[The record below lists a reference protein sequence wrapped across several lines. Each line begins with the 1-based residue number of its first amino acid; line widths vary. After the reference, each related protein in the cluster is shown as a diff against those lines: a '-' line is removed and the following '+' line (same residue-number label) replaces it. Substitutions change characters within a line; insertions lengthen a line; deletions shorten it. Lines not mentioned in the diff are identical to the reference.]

1 MHVLSDGRRKLGAV
15 LALLLS
21 ALLMAGVGPLT
32 ADANAEERYG
42 RRRQMLGLTNED
54 RTARDRRELNFAA
67 ALSKY
72 AKSHSEA
79 MAREGYLFH
88 SSQDQLR
95 AVLNGYD
102 WSIAGE
108 NVGVGG
114 SLESLEDAFMESRL
128 HRENILRREF
138 ARAAVGIVREEG
150 RLWVTVIFYG

>member
-21 ALLMAGVGPLT
+21 AMLLAGVGPF
-32 ADANAEERYG
+32 AGDANAEERYG

-54 RTARDRRELNFAA
+54 REQRDRRELDFAA

-79 MAREGYLFH
+79 MARRGYLFH
-88 SSQDQLR
+88 SSEDQLR

-108 NVGVGG
+108 NVGLGG
-114 SLESLEDAFMESRL
+114 SLESLENAFMESRL
-128 HRENILRREF
+128 HRKNILRREF
-138 ARAAVGIVREEG
+138 IRAAVGVVREDD

>member
-1 MHVLSDGRRKLGAV
+1 MHVLFDGRRKLGAV
-15 LALLLS
+15 LALLLA
-21 ALLMAGVGPLT
+21 ALLLAGFTPL
-32 ADANAEERYG
+32 AGDATAEERVG

-54 RTARDRRELNFAA
+54 REQRDRGELAFAA

-72 AKSHSEA
+72 AKKHSEA

-114 SLESLEDAFMESRL
+114 SLETLEDAFMDSRL

-138 ARAAVGIVREEG
+138 ARAAVGIVREDN

>member
-1 MHVLSDGRRKLGAV
+1 MYVLSDGHRKLRAV

-21 ALLMAGVGPLT
+21 ALLLAGFAPL
-32 ADANAEERYG
+32 AGDANAEERYG

-54 RTARDRRELNFAA
+54 REQRDRRELAFAA

-79 MAREGYLFH
+79 MARRGYLFH

-95 AVLNGYD
+95 AVLRGYD

-114 SLESLEDAFMESRL
+114 SLESLEDAFMGSRL

-138 ARAAVGIVREEG
+138 VRAAVGVVRVDG
-150 RLWVTVIFYG
+150 SLWVTVIFYG